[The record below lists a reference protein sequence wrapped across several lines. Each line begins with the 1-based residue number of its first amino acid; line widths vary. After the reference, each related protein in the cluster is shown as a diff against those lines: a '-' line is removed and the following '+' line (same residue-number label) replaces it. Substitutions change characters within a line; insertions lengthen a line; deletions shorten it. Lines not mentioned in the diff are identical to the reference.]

1 MTTQQFWNKWALYFV
16 AYAVM
21 LPITVYQL
29 FHNWGEWLFLTAR
42 GLAWFLITYR
52 LLRDIKSLERD
63 VDEELRRTAS

>member
-29 FHNWGEWLFLTAR
+29 FHNWGEWLFLTAL

-63 VDEELRRTAS
+63 VDEELRRIAS